1 MSHDGSSFSQKQDA
15 PASSI
20 TAVTSGSSARRTA
33 LTTATMIFGGADAL
47 RVAEFSQ
54 GRDAGPQ
61 HLPRQLHFVFACS
74 KYLQAS
80 ASTGKLGP
88 NFGDD
93 IMFFHFRQLPFL

>member
-1 MSHDGSSFSQKQDA
+1 MLDLRHLGLVRVEVGGVVGGDDL
-15 PASSI
+15 
-20 TAVTSGSSARRTA
+20 RR
-33 LTTATMIFGGADAL
+33 GADAL
-47 RVAEFSQ
+47 RVAELSQ

-61 HLPRQLHFVFACS
+61 HLPRQLHFVLACS

-93 IMFFHFRQLPFL
+93 IMSFHFRQLPFL